1 MSIYLHCLTTN
12 GGLPI
17 FTRKKGECD
26 NVSDFNQYILVLL
39 SPVAFPYHILVAVL
53 DGGIA

>member
-26 NVSDFNQYILVLL
+26 NVSLFNNMYINSFL
-39 SPVAFPYHILVAVL
+39 SNLFNTEQSHIFSK
-53 DGGIA
+53 

>member
-26 NVSDFNQYILVLL
+26 NVRNFYSYFNCFYHLLLLV
-39 SPVAFPYHILVAVL
+39 HILVTL
-53 DGGIA
+53 FDGGIA